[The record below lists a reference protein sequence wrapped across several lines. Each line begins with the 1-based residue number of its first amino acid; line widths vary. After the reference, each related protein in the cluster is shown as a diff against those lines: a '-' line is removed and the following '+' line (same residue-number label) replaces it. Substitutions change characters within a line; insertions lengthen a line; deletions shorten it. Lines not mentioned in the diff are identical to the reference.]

1 MGLVEIKSCVG
12 DEIRRLRKKHP
23 EMQRDQ
29 QIAIALSQ
37 CGSAK
42 AEEFSPEELNALY
55 DEIAAE
61 ESTADSSAFAY
72 LDLAD
77 DPQLIA
83 VQDKLK
89 ALLPTDAEIE
99 WQLPK
104 TFHLTLAY
112 CMDATDTQIRDAATQ
127 VQATPIFLQGVRFG
141 LFENDDERALHI
153 AFDVPDDLRG
163 LQERTYEGFNRL
175 GAPMSDYSQPANY
188 HPHVTLAYLPPEVT
202 LPELPPISIGILA
215 NKVVFGRDQ
224 YKPYV
229 EITLPSAIKAGRV
242 LSNLN
247 ADAIRAAVEALITV
261 LQRAGVDLSGVDAQ
275 TATEESVM
283 KGLSNEQLVTMLTQV
298 DPGDRLIAFGGAV
311 KAVDGVPGEVGGY
324 LVEFGEAG
332 VRDLQRE
339 RFVVDTDFALDWY
352 GERPLL
358 FHHGL
363 DDGVGAAKIGT
374 IRALKR
380 DDKGLWMDAILDE
393 RNEYVEYVRKLIDM
407 GVLGLSAGS
416 LPHLVRVAGDG
427 AIKRFPIVEGSLT
440 HTPADP
446 RTRVMSL
453 KSFLEGAATASLE
466 PTGQGAIEP
475 ATGVTP
481 PEAAVVEP
489 PPEVPAELTEEPPQE
504 TEKRNVDVTKL
515 IALIESI
522 LGLTLT
528 DEQKAKLNEGLAP
541 DMEAMQTMSPADM
554 NKAVE
559 AAVGKAFQLMQ
570 TQQATEDAFSAA
582 IKARVGNGQPQSRV
596 SGVTQQGRIT
606 DVKDLRYHH
615 LKAQDLVFGAHIL
628 RAAQKTGL
636 SEYGASETFLKAAAD
651 KALRAVEYE
660 NGGGYGESSLALKA
674 AIKADEM
681 VASNLSS
688 NGQSWVGVAYE
699 TRLWEAV
706 REAPIYKTL
715 IDMGIMEVV
724 LPQGFNSIY
733 IPTEGTDPTFY
744 SLAEQND
751 ETSDERLPITG
762 KSSNLT
768 ATRRQLTPGFIG
780 ARVSFSDIMEEDSLI
795 PMLPYLRQKMEL
807 RGQEVIE
814 YLMINGDTETGST
827 NINYDGSAVSALVD
841 AKGRGPVYTA
851 LDGFLKQA
859 IVTTSTLSR
868 DGGAF
873 SDDDYLATL
882 KLLPAAQQVALE
894 RMAFLADSSTYLA
907 TVGFAINKTGDTRP
921 GAATVESGKV
931 TGMYGVKLLRA
942 GQMGLA
948 DTDGKI
954 TYNAA
959 GTKGRLL
966 LVRPD
971 QWALGRKRDMRT
983 EVARDIDAQATVVVT
998 TMRFG
1003 VQSRAASGGV
1013 AVSYNLTV

>member
-1 MGLVEIKSCVG
+1 MGLAEIKSCVG
-12 DEIRRLRKKHP
+12 DDIRRLRRKHP
-23 EMQRDQ
+23 EMERDQ

-37 CGSAK
+37 CGGAK
-42 AEEFSPEELNALY
+42 AEEFSPDELNALY

-61 ESTADSSAFAY
+61 PAQNSAFAY

-77 DPQLIA
+77 DPQLID
-83 VQDKLK
+83 VQEQLK
-89 ALLPTDAEIE
+89 ALLPADAEIE

-104 TFHLTLAY
+104 TFHMTLAY
-112 CMDATDTQIRDAATQ
+112 CMDATDAQIRDAATQ
-127 VQATPIFLQGVRFG
+127 VQATPVFLQGVRFG

-153 AFDVPDDLRG
+153 AFDLPDELRG
-163 LQERTYEGFNRL
+163 LQAQTYEGFNRL
-175 GAPMSDYSQPANY
+175 GAPTSEYSLPANY
-188 HPHVTLAYLPPEVT
+188 TPHVTLAYLPPEVA
-202 LPELPPISIGILA
+202 LPELPPVNVGIVA
-215 NKVVFGRDQ
+215 NKVVFGRDE

-229 EITLPSAIKAGRV
+229 EITLPSAIKA
-242 LSNLN
+242 
-247 ADAIRAAVEALITV
+247 E
-261 LQRAGVDLSGVDAQ
+261 
-275 TATEESVM
+275 
-283 KGLSNEQLVTMLTQV
+283 
-298 DPGDRLIAFGGAV
+298 DRLIAFGGAV
-311 KAVDGVPGEVGGY
+311 KAIAPGEVGGY
-324 LVEFGEAG
+324 LVEFAPPG

-339 RFVVDTDFALDWY
+339 RFVSDTDFALDWY

-363 DDGVGAAKIGT
+363 DDGIGT
-374 IRALKR
+374 AKVGVIKALRR
-380 DDKGLWMDAILDE
+380 DDKGLWLEAILDE
-393 RNEYVEYVRKLIDM
+393 RNEYVDYVRKLVDM

-416 LPHLVRVAGDG
+416 LPHLVRVDGDG

-453 KSFLEGAATASLE
+453 KAFLEDTAKVPLE
-466 PTGQGAIEP
+466 PIGQGADAP
-475 ATGVTP
+475 ATGVMP
-481 PEAAVVEP
+481 LKAAVVEP
-489 PPEVPAELTEEPPQE
+489 SPEQPAQVSEPVDK
-504 TEKRNVDVTKL
+504 EKRPVDVTKL

-522 LGLTLT
+522 LGLTLS
-528 DEQKAKLNEGLAP
+528 DEQKQKLNEGLAP
-541 DMEAMQTMSPADM
+541 DMAAMETMPPADM
-554 NKAVE
+554 NKAIE

-570 TQQATEDAFSAA
+570 SQQATEDAFSAA
-582 IKARVGNGQPQSRV
+582 IKARVNGGQPQSRV
-596 SGVTQQGRIT
+596 SGVTPQGRIT
-606 DVKDLRYHH
+606 DVKDLRYAH
-615 LKAQDLVFGAHIL
+615 LEARDLVFGAHIL
-628 RAAQKTGL
+628 RAAMKTGL
-636 SEYGASETFLKAAAD
+636 SEYGASETFLKAAVD
-651 KALRAVEYE
+651 KTLRATEYDT
-660 NGGGYGESSLALKA
+660 GGYGTSSMAVKA

-681 VASNLSS
+681 VASNLAS

-699 TRLWEAV
+699 TQLWEAV
-706 REAPIYKTL
+706 REAPIYQAL
-715 IDMGIMEVV
+715 IAMGVMEIVV
-724 LPQGFNSIY
+724 PQGFNSIY

-795 PMLPYLRQKMEL
+795 PVLPFLRQKMEL

-827 NINYDGSAVSALVD
+827 NINYDGSSVSALVD

-851 LDGFLKQA
+851 FDGFLKQA

-873 SDDDYLATL
+873 DETDFMETL
-882 KLLPAAQQVALE
+882 KKLPKAQQVALQ
-894 RMAFLADSSTYLA
+894 RLAFILDPTTYLA
-907 TVGFAINKTGDTRP
+907 AVDFTINKTWDMRGP
-921 GAATVESGKV
+921 SGATIDNGEV
-931 TGMYGVKLLRA
+931 TKMYGIKTFRS
-942 GQMGLA
+942 GQMDLA

-1003 VQSRAASGGV
+1003 MQSRSASGGV